1 MHYYIR
7 CPLRQGQY
15 PWVEAI
21 KVVLGNCELD
31 IAYTL
36 PKWFLHD
43 RLKASVK
50 ENLKRLT
57 HRQWQEAMEINEL
70 CQTYKQHKT
79 ELEQEKYLS
88 MLSIENYKTLAR
100 FRCASAK
107 LPTVKAFYR
116 GEELTFCNL
125 CEEPELP
132 NEMHLLLK
140 CERFAYARAEFLPSF
155 RNITEPIQQVYQELI
170 NTQDPVTLKQLATLI
185 GFIFSF
191 L

>member
-1 MHYYIR
+1 MVCGESGIEPIKYKIWKRMVTYWHLTCIQGSKFSSR
-7 CPLRQGQY
+7 MVELQSRSRQGQY

-21 KVVLGNCELD
+21 KVILGNCELD

-88 MLSIENYKTLAR
+88 MFSIENY
-100 FRCASAK
+100 
-107 LPTVKAFYR
+107 FY
-116 GEELTFCNL
+116 
-125 CEEPELP
+125 
-132 NEMHLLLK
+132 LK
-140 CERFAYARAEFLPSF
+140 
-155 RNITEPIQQVYQELI
+155 
-170 NTQDPVTLKQLATLI
+170 
-185 GFIFSF
+185 
-191 L
+191 